1 MKKVLAFALAVVAG
15 LLTGA
20 PDQAE
25 AQPRTV
31 PREASRDLPIAAFF
45 GRFSGSGLAAG
56 EDADY
61 LGVTQRDI
69 DVEIAA
75 SGNGF
80 RASWTTVLRQGG
92 APGNPNIRR
101 RATALN
107 FVPMDRPGQYRAV
120 ESGSLLSGQPVSWAR
135 IRGQTLYIY
144 ELNLTEDGRW
154 DVQTYAR
161 TLSGAGMQLQYTRLV
176 DGERMRIVR
185 GRLVKQ
191 N

>member
-1 MKKVLAFALAVVAG
+1 MKKMFALAIALAASLIGV
-15 LLTGA
+15 A
-20 PDQAE
+20 PDPAA

-45 GRFSGSGLAAG
+45 GRFSGSGIAAG

-61 LGVTQRDI
+61 LGVTQRDL
-69 DVEIAA
+69 DVEIVAQ
-75 SGNGF
+75 GPGF

-92 APGNPNIRR
+92 SPGNPNVRR

-107 FVPMDRPGQYRAV
+107 FVPMDRAGQFRAV
-120 ESGSLLSGQPVSWAR
+120 ESGNLLSGQAVAWAR
-135 IRGQTLYIY
+135 IRGTTLYIY
-144 ELNLTEDGRW
+144 ELNLLEDGRW

-161 TLSGAGMQLQYTRLV
+161 TLSGSGMQLQYTRLV
-176 DGERMRIVR
+176 DGERMRTVR

-191 N
+191 S